1 VSTGVSGLDLRVGKW
16 DSGHGAES
24 AVWGGIAANT
34 SDSSIS
40 FAGISLMGLADY

>member
-1 VSTGVSGLDLRVGKW
+1 MSTGVSGLDLRVGKW
-16 DSGHGAES
+16 DSDHGVEN

-40 FAGISLMGLADY
+40 FAGISLTGLAVY